1 MGVVLISAFAEMT
14 TVNMIKNSLEK
25 ILHKAG
31 ASDEIN
37 LSIPPK
43 PEMGDFAFA
52 CFDLAKATGVSP
64 VEAAAKF
71 AKEISGKGIIAEAK
85 AFGPYVN
92 MYLRPEAVIR
102 STIELVKKQ
111 GVKFG
116 ASKNGQNKK
125 ILVEYPSNN
134 THKELHIG
142 HLRNICIGNS
152 LVNILGLSGNKVIPV
167 NYVNDFGAHVA
178 KCLWGLQKFHAKEK
192 PPADKQKWLGQIYA
206 EASRYLKD
214 NPDAKTEVQELQKQL
229 EAQDKKMWPL
239 YLKTRDWS
247 LKQFAVVFKELGVP
261 HKKTFYE
268 KDIKHLGQKVV
279 DELLK
284 KKIATVGE
292 GGAIIV
298 DLSALGLDIALLRKS
313 DGTGLYLTADLG
325 LALVKNKSFPHI
337 AESIHITG
345 TEQNLYFK
353 QLFKVLELAGYK
365 FQMTHIGYGL
375 VNLPTGKMSS
385 REGNVVLYDEVF
397 ANVYE
402 HVLKATSERHNDWT
416 KKKIESTARLIALA
430 AIKFD
435 FLKHESAKVMI
446 FDPESA
452 ASFDG
457 FTGPYVLY
465 TVARINSLLKKAGAK
480 KNKVD
485 YALLSVSEEK
495 QLAIMMSGLAD
506 VVAKARVNYNPSA
519 ITKYAFDLAKAY
531 NDFYHKHS
539 VLSAD
544 GSGLIQAR
552 LALSLAVKTVLENA
566 LRLLSIEPVKEM

>member
-1 MGVVLISAFAEMT
+1 MKEALKKIIQAAGVKQEF
-14 TVNMIKNSLEK
+14 
-25 ILHKAG
+25 
-31 ASDEIN
+31 D
-37 LSIPPK
+37 LSVPPK
-43 PEMGDFAFA
+43 PEMGDYALA
-52 CFDLAKATGVSP
+52 CFDLAKANDVSP
-64 VEAAAKF
+64 AEAAADL
-71 AKEISGKGIIAEAK
+71 AKKISGQGLIAEAK
-85 AFGPYVN
+85 SFGPYVN
-92 MYLRPEAVIR
+92 MFLRPEAVIMQ
-102 STIELVKKQ
+102 TVEAVMKQ
-111 GVKFG
+111 GVKYG
-116 ASKNGQNKK
+116 ASKAEKNKQ

-152 LVNILGLSGNKVIPV
+152 LVKILELSGNKVIPV

-178 KCLWGLQKFHAKEK
+178 KCLWGLQKFHAKDK
-192 PPADKQKWLGQIYA
+192 PPANKQKWLGQIYA

-214 NPDAKTEVQELQKQL
+214 NPETKTEVQELQKKL
-229 EAQDKKMWPL
+229 EAQNKKLWPL

-247 LKQFAVVFKELGVP
+247 LKQFAIVFKELGVL
-261 HKKTFYE
+261 HKKTFFE

-284 KKIATVGE
+284 NRIATIGE
-292 GGAIIV
+292 GGAIII
-298 DLSALGLDIALLRKS
+298 DLTSLGLDIALLRKS

-325 LALVKNKSFPHI
+325 LALVKNKAYPHI
-337 AESIHITG
+337 TESIHITG

-385 REGNVVLYDEVF
+385 REGNVVLYDEVYD
-397 ANVYE
+397 NVYE
-402 HVLKATSERHNDWT
+402 HVLKATRERHTDWT
-416 KKKIESTARLIALA
+416 KKKNESTARLITLS

-446 FDPESA
+446 FDPASA

-465 TVARINSLLKKAGAK
+465 TVARINSLLKKSGAK
-480 KNKVD
+480 KVKIN
-485 YALLSVSEEK
+485 YSLLTEPEEK
-495 QLAIMMSGLAD
+495 LLALTMDGFAEAI
-506 VVAKARVNYNPSA
+506 VKARANYNPSTV
-519 ITKYAFDLAKAY
+519 TKYAFDLAKAY

-539 VLSAD
+539 VLSAENTE
-544 GSGLIQAR
+544 LVRAR
-552 LALSLAVKTVLENA
+552 LVLSKAVKTVLENA
-566 LRLLSIEPVKEM
+566 LSLLSIEPVKEM